1 MKKICLFLS
10 ASLLAASLDAQIQA
24 PAASPTATMTQQVGL
39 TDVKIE
45 YSRPSAK
52 GRKVY
57 GELVPFGDVWRTGAN
72 NATKLTFSDSV
83 QFNSKWLQK
92 GTYALYTIPANSEW
106 TIILSKNTGNWGS
119 NGYKME
125 DDAIRFN
132 VKSTP
137 MTDKVETF
145 TINLADCTNN
155 DAKLELTWEN
165 TRVSIPFAV
174 STDAK
179 MMASIKS
186 TMNGPSGDAYFA
198 AARYYLES
206 GKDMKQALEW
216 VNKSLQMNG
225 EKFWML
231 RQKSLI
237 QEKMGDFKGAIE
249 TAMKS
254 REMAEKEKNMDYVR
268 MNDKSISEWK
278 KK

>member
-10 ASLLAASLDAQIQA
+10 ASLWALSLDAQIQA
-24 PAASPTATMTQQVGL
+24 PAASPTATISQQVGL

-52 GRKVY
+52 GRKIY

-72 NATKLTFSDSV
+72 SPTKLTFSDSV
-83 QFNSKWLQK
+83 QFSNKWLPK

-106 TIILSKNTGNWGS
+106 IIILSKNTNNWGA
-119 NGYKME
+119 NGYKIE

-132 VKSTP
+132 LKVTP

-145 TINLADCTNN
+145 TMNLADCTNN
-155 DAKLELTWEN
+155 GANLELLWEN
-165 TRVSIPFAV
+165 TRISIPFGV
-174 STDAK
+174 GTDAK

-231 RQKSLI
+231 RQKALI
-237 QEKMGDFKGAIE
+237 QEKMGDIKGAIE
-249 TAMKS
+249 TATKS
-254 REMAEKEKNMDYVR
+254 RDMAEKEKNMDYVR
-268 MNDKSISEWK
+268 MNDKSISDWK